1 MFKKILCGAILGILC
16 CSTVLAAPA
25 GKVCVE
31 VRAVSGYD
39 SPDVGGDGWYGEV
52 YKMAADELNRNGV
65 VTENANDTWSEFVLY
80 TKSEKSPKTFSLTKE
95 IHQSYNEFRKNRF
108 DQILEFQTVRYV
120 TFDRTGISDI
130 AMRLVV
136 KDSKNADGEPLAVYT
151 DSKTGMKNVNLKGEL
166 STMVKNLV
174 KRWETSKL

>member
-1 MFKKILCGAILGILC
+1 MFKKILCGVILGILC
-16 CSTVLAAPA
+16 CSTVLATPA

-31 VRAVSGYD
+31 VHAVSGYD

-80 TKSEKSPKTFSLTKE
+80 TKSEKTPKTFRLKEE
-95 IHQSYNEFRKNRF
+95 IHQSYDEFRKNRF

-120 TFDRTGISDI
+120 TFDRTGTSDI

-151 DSKTGMKNVNLKGEL
+151 DSKTGMKNANLKGEL
-166 STMVKNLV
+166 NIMVKNLV